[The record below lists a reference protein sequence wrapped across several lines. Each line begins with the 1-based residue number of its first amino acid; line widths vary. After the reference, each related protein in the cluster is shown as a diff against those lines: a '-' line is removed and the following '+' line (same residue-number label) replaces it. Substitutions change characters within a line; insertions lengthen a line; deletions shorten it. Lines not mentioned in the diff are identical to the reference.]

1 MGATILGPLLGRK
14 AVNVSTIGRATTAA
28 PGAGRVLKET
38 QEVGRAK
45 ESVGAVDQ
53 AIADLDA
60 QFKAEADALA
70 ASTDP
75 LTERF
80 ETIALKPTRQ
90 NISVRLVTLAWA
102 PCWRDSAG
110 AITPAWE

>member
-1 MGATILGPLLGRK
+1 M
-14 AVNVSTIGRATTAA
+14 
-28 PGAGRVLKET
+28 LKET
-38 QEVGRAK
+38 QDVGRAK

-60 QFKAEADALA
+60 QFKAEADALT

-75 LTERF
+75 LTERL
-80 ETIALKPTRQ
+80 ESISLKPTRQ

-102 PCWRDSAG
+102 PAWRDPAG
-110 AITPAWE
+110 GITPAWE